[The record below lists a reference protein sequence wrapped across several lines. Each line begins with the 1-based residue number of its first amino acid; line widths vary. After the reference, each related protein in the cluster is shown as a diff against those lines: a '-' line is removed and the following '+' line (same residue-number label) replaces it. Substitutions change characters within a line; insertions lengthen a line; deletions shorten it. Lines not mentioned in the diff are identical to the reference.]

1 MLVWMTGTASPVTTA
16 DTLRAEK
23 TPTTALTA
31 NGIITKNARHIVAS
45 AKKQCAWAAVVSA
58 RTAKSLCARIASAD
72 TLSVKN
78 CAVSHALKMVF
89 VQTVKKKWRKKMKNK
104 NAKSQKLTK
113 TEVQANLKQAKQSS
127 SSQVEKNSERT
138 RRPALKFSPT
148 AWAKLLYF
156 RDKSDNEVSGFGITE
171 PDDLLCVRDFITVKQ
186 EVTPVSVKF
195 DDEAVADLFENQVDL
210 GRRSEQFAR
219 IWLHSHPGDSPE
231 PSIIDKETFERVFG
245 GCQWAVMFILA
256 RNNHTYAKLS
266 FNVRPGGYVLIPT
279 AIDYSHEFGPSSR
292 KEWDAKYSANIQV
305 KNLSSCYEN
314 REHTSVEKDLDRY
327 ALPCDFVDEL
337 ESMNPTECQFILD
350 ELGARPDLWDDE
362 REVIF

>member
-1 MLVWMTGTASPVTTA
+1 MVRSILNNYNPDSPYVSLDDWDGEPCYNCGYVTSRENTYYCSYCERDYYEECSTYCRQCEETVCLGCSGQCPHCEELV
-16 DTLRAEK
+16 R
-23 TPTTALTA
+23 
-31 NGIITKNARHIVAS
+31 
-45 AKKQCAWAAVVSA
+45 
-58 RTAKSLCARIASAD
+58 
-72 TLSVKN
+72 KN
-78 CAVSHALKMVF
+78 CISRYTKCEELCCESCLEDGLCPNCKEEMEKENEE
-89 VQTVKKKWRKKMKNK
+89 QECKITETNK
-104 NAKSQKLTK
+104 DGGPSQSETSKS
-113 TEVQANLKQAKQSS
+113 
-127 SSQVEKNSERT
+127 
-138 RRPALKFSPT
+138 ALKFGPT